1 MIQVMENHHLSLGIR
16 MIRSCFCLFFLLTT
30 TVSEAQETDAAP
42 MRIGVVGLVH
52 GHVNWILNR
61 ANDGDFQIVGIA
73 EPNLEL
79 AELYMKR
86 YHLPMTLV
94 YSTIE
99 EMLEATNPQAVTAFN
114 TIRDHLKVVEL
125 CAPLGIHVMV
135 EKPLA
140 VNLGHALKMSRLAKQ
155 YDIHLLTNYETTW
168 YGSNHHAVQLIKQ
181 DPDAF
186 GEIRKIVMHHGH
198 PGPREIG
205 VGPEFLVWL
214 TDPYWNGA
222 GALMDFGCYGANL
235 STWLH
240 HGEMPKEVFAVTQQ
254 IKPDVYPKV
263 DDEATIILT
272 YEKSQT
278 IIQASWNWNYNRK
291 DMEIYGQTGYI
302 HCLNSTDMRIMRSE
316 KEGEQPV
323 VAPELSAPYNDP
335 FSYFIE
341 VIRGNIIPEPHDL
354 SSLENNLTVM
364 AILQAAITSARQGE
378 KFTLTKPD

>member
-1 MIQVMENHHLSLGIR
+1 MIRILENHHLSLGIR
-16 MIRSCFCLFFLLTT
+16 MIRNCFCLIFLLTT
-30 TVSEAQETDAAP
+30 TVIGAQETDAAP

-73 EPNLEL
+73 EPDMEL
-79 AELYMKR
+79 AKQYMER
-86 YHLPMTLV
+86 YNLPMSLV
-94 YSTIE
+94 YPTIE
-99 EMLEATNPQAVTAFN
+99 EMLDATNPQAVTAFN

-125 CAPLGIHVMV
+125 CAPRGIHVMV

-140 VNLGHALKMSRLAKQ
+140 VNLGHALIMSRLAKQ
-155 YDIHLLTNYETTW
+155 YNIHLLTNYETTW
-168 YGSNHHAVQLIKQ
+168 YGSNHYAVQLMQQ

-198 PGPREIG
+198 PGPQEIG
-205 VGPEFLVWL
+205 VGPEFLEWL
-214 TDPYWNGA
+214 IDPYWNGA

-302 HCLNSTDMRIMRSE
+302 HCLNNTDMRIMRSE

-323 VAPELSAPYNDP
+323 VAPGLSAPYNDP